1 MGSQDLFGN
10 GGDGGQPEI
19 GVRVLREEMVCP
31 ATRKKKKKKKK
42 KEEAEEQGRGK
53 M

>member
-1 MGSQDLFGN
+1 MDSQDLFGN

-19 GVRVLREEMVCP
+19 LVRVLREEMVCP

-42 KEEAEEQGRGK
+42 NRGVK
-53 M
+53 K